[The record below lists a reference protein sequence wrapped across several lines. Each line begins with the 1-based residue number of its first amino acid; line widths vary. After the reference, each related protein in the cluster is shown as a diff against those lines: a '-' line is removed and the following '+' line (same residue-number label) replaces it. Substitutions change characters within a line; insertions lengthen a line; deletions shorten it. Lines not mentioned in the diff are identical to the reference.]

1 MVKLEML
8 QNNQRE
14 VCLQGDFKMN
24 EIMVD
29 IRIAYTIIGVLS
41 LVPLY
46 LLGEIIIL
54 LYKIMFDK

>member
-1 MVKLEML
+1 
-8 QNNQRE
+8 
-14 VCLQGDFKMN
+14 MN
-24 EIMVD
+24 EIMID

-46 LLGEIIIL
+46 ILKKIIIL

>member
-1 MVKLEML
+1 ML
-8 QNNQRE
+8 QCNHKRE

-24 EIMVD
+24 EIMID

-46 LLGEIIIL
+46 LLGKIIIL